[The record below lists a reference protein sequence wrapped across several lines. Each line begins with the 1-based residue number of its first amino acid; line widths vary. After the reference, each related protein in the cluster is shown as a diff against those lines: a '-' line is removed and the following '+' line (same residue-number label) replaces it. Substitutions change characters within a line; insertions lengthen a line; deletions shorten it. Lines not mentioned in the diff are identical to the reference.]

1 VRKPVR
7 RGTVLNYVFL
17 VSLLLVGLA
26 IVGVFIDIP
35 FISKYAFWVAI
46 SAYLSLASPPAA
58 CNLATLMI
66 AAVQPSQLFEFGF

>member
-1 VRKPVR
+1 
-7 RGTVLNYVFL
+7 VLNYVFL

-46 SAYLSLASPPAA
+46 SRLTSRLQ
-58 CNLATLMI
+58 ATGGM
-66 AAVQPSQLFEFGF
+66 